1 MSLDSIDEGSMVGL
15 QFNQILNVNGN
26 TCEALVNAVDIYS
39 HTEVRIISPTYIYW
53 KMKVTDADYH
63 ALIYSE
69 EWQQKL

>member
-39 HTEVRIISPTYIYW
+39 HTEVRIISPTYISCKKW
-53 KMKVTDADYH
+53 KSQIH
-63 ALIYSE
+63 AFIHFE
-69 EWQQKL
+69 EWQLRL